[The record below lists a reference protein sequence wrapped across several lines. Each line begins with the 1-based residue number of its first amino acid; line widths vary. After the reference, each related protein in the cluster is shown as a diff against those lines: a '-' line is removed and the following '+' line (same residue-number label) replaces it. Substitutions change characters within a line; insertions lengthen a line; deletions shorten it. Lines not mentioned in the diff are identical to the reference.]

1 MAKALKNAKNT
12 AAAPPLV
19 IGLGDPGMTP
29 LLRAGLGGLAASLR
43 AIALQHDPKARWPVP
58 VPLGSGLAT
67 VEPERV
73 TITWGEANPK
83 DALQALFAESFRI
96 RAPYGLIDL
105 PGAYDSQTS
114 PPPAL
119 GVALQTA
126 LKKTFLQHG
135 KTTTKTGALKPI
147 SFSIDD
153 QSLTFAVQGYSWFVH
168 QGAWEDVVKATHE
181 GDTELAGWAYP
192 GAAQRHIAFPTT
204 KCSYTAGQA
213 LCGCF
218 AIVGCVSYSVPRAG
232 GGVFVIVEP
241 SNLVRFAVVRGRLAP
256 RTLADAFLTG
266 PGDAVLAV
274 ELALRM
280 DDLARERPGVASTFG
295 VMLRATP
302 WAKQQKSRVSTA
314 SGDRISE
321 QRLDVYHA
329 IRNTL
334 PTTIRATTAKEDE
347 GDDGGSAGDGFFAA
361 TSALRGFITE
371 NIAAGRPWSAGFTSA
386 TTGGKKPRFIHYYRD
401 RDRNNLGALYPDE
414 KKGLIAMLPHLE
426 DSERAL
432 VRSVHLALR
441 QRFGAI
447 AEECRDNPATM
458 KNRFQGERDKWRLAF
473 AGSKTPEQ
481 IRAALADLWSRA
493 GSNAELKEHWQAILP
508 LLRPASWQAARD
520 LGLVALASYQGTG
533 IEGAAEAD
541 EGPSASNG

>member
-1 MAKALKNAKNT
+1 MAKAVKKT
-12 AAAPPLV
+12 KSVVAAPPLV

-43 AIALQHDPKARWPVP
+43 AISLERDPKVSWPAP
-58 VPLGSGLAT
+58 VALGSGLVT
-67 VEPERV
+67 VEPQRV
-73 TITWGEANPK
+73 TITWGEAGPK
-83 DALQALFAESFRI
+83 EVLEALFAKSFQI

-105 PGAYDSQTS
+105 PGARDPQAP

-119 GVALQTA
+119 GVALQSA

-135 KTTTKTGALKPI
+135 KTTTKAGLQKPI
-147 SFSIDD
+147 SLSIDD
-153 QSLTFAVQGYSWFVH
+153 QVLTFGVQGYSMFVH
-168 QGAWEDVVKATHE
+168 QGAWEDVLKATLD

-192 GAAQRHIAFPTT
+192 GAAQRHIAFPAT

-218 AIVGCVSYSVPRAG
+218 ALVGCVSYCVPRSG
-232 GGVFVIVEP
+232 GGVIVIVEP
-241 SNLVRFAVVRGRLAP
+241 SDLVRFAVVRGRLAP
-256 RTLADAFLTG
+256 RVLADAFLTG
-266 PGDAVLAV
+266 AGDAVLAV
-274 ELALRM
+274 ELALRL
-280 DDLARERPGVASTFG
+280 DDLARERPGVASTSG

-314 SGDRISE
+314 SGDGISE
-321 QRLDVYHA
+321 ERLDVYHDM
-329 IRNTL
+329 RNAL
-334 PTTIRATTAKEDE
+334 PTTIRATTLKGDEASED
-347 GDDGGSAGDGFFAA
+347 GSTDDGFFAA
-361 TSALRGFITE
+361 TSALRAFIAE
-371 NIAAGRPWSAGFTSA
+371 NIATGRPWFTGFAIA
-386 TTGGKKPRFIHYYRD
+386 TTGGKKPRLIHYYRD
-401 RDRNNLGALYPDE
+401 RDKNNLGALYPDE

-432 VRSVHLALR
+432 VRSVHVALR

-458 KNRFQGERDKWRLAF
+458 KNRFQGERDRWRLAF

-493 GSNAELKEHWQAILP
+493 GSNAELKEHWQTILP
-508 LLRPASWQAARD
+508 LLGPANWQAARD
-520 LGLVALASYQGTG
+520 LGLVALASYQGSG
-533 IEGAAEAD
+533 LEEAAEAD
-541 EGPSASNG
+541 ERAPTSKG